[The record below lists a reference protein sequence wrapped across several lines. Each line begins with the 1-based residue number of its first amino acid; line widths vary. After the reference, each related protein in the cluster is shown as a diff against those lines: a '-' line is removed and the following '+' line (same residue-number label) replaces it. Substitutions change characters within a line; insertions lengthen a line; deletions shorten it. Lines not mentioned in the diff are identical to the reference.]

1 MALSG
6 FYSCLSLQQYLLRMI
21 LILSSIAIVIE
32 YAETMLFPAIPD
44 IMKEF
49 NSSYSSSSWIL
60 SGYLITAAVMAPL
73 VGKFSDTYGKKKV
86 LISIMSV
93 FTASIALA
101 GFSSNMAT
109 LIAIR
114 VVQGIGLSMFII
126 ALSILQS
133 SVPKEKYALA
143 NGILASTYFSGS
155 SIGILIGGSII
166 HYFGWR
172 TIFFSLIPVVITLL
186 VVIIRV
192 LNVRENEELKQEVEK
207 VEKARSNSFS
217 KDKANT
223 NNTTK
228 KNDYIIHSSNTKN
241 TFLKSLDIK
250 GAITLLVTI
259 TSFLAALTYMENG
272 NSGMPSITTV
282 GNSGSYYGNNLIL
295 MAGLLAVGVVSL
307 ILFFVTEKKRTTSP
321 TASPPLVDLK
331 LIGNK
336 TILPILVMF
345 LILGFTMFMVYQT
358 VPILAR
364 APIPLGLGG
373 NAISSSFILIPFTLV
388 FLILSPIV
396 GIMVRKFGNMT
407 LFIAGSV
414 MSVIGYFSIFLF
426 HSSQLEV
433 SVSPAIVSTGL
444 ALLNTI
450 GMNIVM
456 LSTPKQ
462 FGGITIAMVQVLTFI
477 GMSIGP
483 VVGAM
488 YMQSHQVHI
497 DGISN
502 SFSSS
507 SSYPSSKAY
516 YLIFLTAAIA
526 SLLFIVLAMI
536 LKRQD
541 PQAVSESTINH
552 QR

>member
-1 MALSG
+1 
-6 FYSCLSLQQYLLRMI
+6 MI

-44 IMKEF
+44 IIKEF

-143 NGILASTYFSGS
+143 NGILASTYFGGS

-192 LNVRENEELKQEVEK
+192 LNVRENEELKQKAEK
-207 VEKARSNSFS
+207 VEKARTNSFS
-217 KDKANT
+217 NNKSNT
-223 NNTTK
+223 NNATK
-228 KNDYIIHSSNTKN
+228 KNDYIIHSSNTKGS
-241 TFLKSLDIK
+241 FLKSLDIK

-272 NSGMPSITTV
+272 NSNGMSSITTD
-282 GNSGSYYGNNLIL
+282 GNSGSYYGNNMIL

-307 ILFFVTEKKRTTSP
+307 VLFFVTEKERTTATP

-373 NAISSSFILIPFTLV
+373 NAITSSFILIPFTVV

-407 LFIAGSV
+407 LFVAGSV
-414 MSVIGYFSIFLF
+414 ISVIGYFSIFLF

-433 SVSPAIVSTGL
+433 SVSLSIISTGL

-462 FGGITIAMVQVLTFI
+462 FGGVTIAMVQVLTFI

-507 SSYPSSKAY
+507 SYPSSEAY

-526 SLLFIVLAMI
+526 SLLFIALAII

>member
-1 MALSG
+1 MS
-6 FYSCLSLQQYLLRMI
+6 YSEYTRFEFLRMI

-44 IMKEF
+44 IIKEF
-49 NSSYSSSSWIL
+49 HSNYPASSWIL

-86 LISIMSV
+86 LVSIMSV
-93 FTASIALA
+93 FTASIVLA
-101 GFSSNMAT
+101 GFSSNMT
-109 LIAIR
+109 FLIAVR

-126 ALSILQS
+126 ALSILQTNI
-133 SVPKEKYALA
+133 PKEKYALA

-172 TIFFSLIPVVITLL
+172 TIFFSLIPVVIVLL

-192 LNVRENEELKQEVEK
+192 LNVRENGDTKQEAEK
-207 VEKARSNSFS
+207 IEKAMIDDFSNNQI
-217 KDKANT
+217 NT
-223 NNTTK
+223 N
-228 KNDYIIHSSNTKN
+228 SNTKKKEYFIHPPN
-241 TFLKSLDIK
+241 TSKSTFLKSLDIG
-250 GAITLLVTI
+250 GAVTLLVTI
-259 TSFLAALTYMENG
+259 TSFLAALTYVESG
-272 NSGMPSITTV
+272 NSSMPFSTTP
-282 GNSGSYYGNNLIL
+282 GNSNGNNLLLIP
-295 MAGLLAVGVVSL
+295 GLLAVGVISL
-307 ILFFVTEKKRTTSP
+307 ILFFIIEKRRATTS
-321 TASPPLVDLK
+321 TSSPLVDLK

-336 TILPILVMF
+336 TILPVLVMF
-345 LILGFTMFMVYQT
+345 LVLGFTMFMVYQT

-373 NAISSSFILIPFTLV
+373 NAITSSFILIPFTLV
-388 FLILSPIV
+388 FLILSPMVGVIV
-396 GIMVRKFGNMT
+396 GKFGNMM
-407 LFIAGSV
+407 LFIVGSV
-414 MSVIGYFSIFLF
+414 TSVIGYFSILLF

-433 SVSPAIVSTGL
+433 SVSLAIVSTGL

-456 LSTPKQ
+456 LSTPKH
-462 FGGITIAMVQVLTFI
+462 FAGVSIAMVQVLTFI

-488 YMQSHQVHI
+488 YMQSHQVHM

-502 SFSSS
+502 SSSI
-507 SSYPSSKAY
+507 SSYPSSEAY

-526 SLLFIVLAMI
+526 SLFFIVLAII

-541 PQAVSESTINH
+541 IQAISDHTIDH